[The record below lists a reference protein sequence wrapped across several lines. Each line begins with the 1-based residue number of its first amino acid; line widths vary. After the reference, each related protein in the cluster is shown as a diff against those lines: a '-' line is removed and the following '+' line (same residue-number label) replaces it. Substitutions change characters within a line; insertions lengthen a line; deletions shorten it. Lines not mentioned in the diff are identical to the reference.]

1 MWPDVAELTVQGY
14 DLQFGTNVLGSMMP
28 SLTDGSP
35 NLSSGHFY
43 FTKLLLPALIL
54 GAKSS
59 SDGNAR
65 VVTSSSAAHLLVRG
79 LDFNTFKDS
88 PARRNSFSSTLYC
101 QSKFVRFA

>member
-14 DLQFGTNVLGSMMP
+14 DLQFGTNVLGSMTP
-28 SLTDGSP
+28 SLTDGNP

-65 VVTSSSAAHLLVRG
+65 VVTTSSAAHTLVRG

-88 PARRNSFSSTLYC
+88 PARRNRLSIMLYC